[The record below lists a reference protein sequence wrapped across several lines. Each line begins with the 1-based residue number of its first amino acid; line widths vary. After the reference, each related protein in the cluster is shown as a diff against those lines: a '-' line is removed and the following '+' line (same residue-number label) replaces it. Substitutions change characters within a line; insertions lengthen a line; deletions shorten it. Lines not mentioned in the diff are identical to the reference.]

1 MVLAYQVRAEL
12 ERLGCKIRTSCDIKA
27 VLTSDD
33 GRVTVTSG
41 DGSEEVFDKC
51 ILAMHAPDALRLLGE
66 QVTFDETRVLGAFR
80 YVYRFIIHTL
90 FSFLWSKMFKV
101 IHNVSSLIAVIYIF
115 IMTLT

>member
-12 ERLGCKIRTSCDIKA
+12 ERLGCKIRTSCDIKS

-80 YVYRFIIHTL
+80 YVYRFISRTFIC
-90 FSFLWSKMFKV
+90 FL
-101 IHNVSSLIAVIYIF
+101 
-115 IMTLT
+115 